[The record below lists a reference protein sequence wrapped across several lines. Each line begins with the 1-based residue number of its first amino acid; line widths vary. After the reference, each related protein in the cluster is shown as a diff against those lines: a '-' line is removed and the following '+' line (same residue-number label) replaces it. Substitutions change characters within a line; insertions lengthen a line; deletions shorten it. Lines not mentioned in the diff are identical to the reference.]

1 MLGRAMVRV
10 LAALVLLALASARA
24 LGADSQ
30 TILVEDWSRQPEGK
44 TGIPSGWKGHAWGNP
59 KYDFAVV
66 VDGSAR
72 VLRLRSQSDNS
83 TITKDVSIDVK
94 KFPILTWRWKVVT
107 LPTGADSRRKET
119 DDQAAQLYVTFPR
132 FPTAIRSRVIGYVW
146 DTTVP
151 VGVLVPS
158 TNSNNV
164 TYVVQRS
171 GSADRNRWL
180 TETRNVYE
188 DYRRIFGEEPAEEL
202 QAVSVA
208 IDSNDTRSSAE
219 AFVGDILFRRP

>member
-10 LAALVLLALASARA
+10 GAALVLLALASARA
-24 LGADSQ
+24 LAADSP
-30 TILVEDWSRQPEGK
+30 IMLVEDWSRQPEGR
-44 TGIPSGWKGHAWGNP
+44 TGIPSGWKGHSWGNP

-72 VLRLRSQSDNS
+72 VLRLLSQGDNS
-83 TITKDVSIDVK
+83 TITRDVAIDVK

-107 LPTGADSRRKET
+107 LPAGADSRRKET

-132 FPTAIRSRVIGYVW
+132 FPTAVRSRVIGYVW
-146 DTTVP
+146 DTTAP
-151 VGVLVPS
+151 VGTFVPS

-164 TYVVQRS
+164 TYVIQRS
-171 GSADRNRWL
+171 GGADRNRWL
-180 TETRNVYE
+180 TETRNVYD
-188 DYRRIFGEEPAEEL
+188 DYRRIFGDEPAEEL
-202 QAVSVA
+202 RAVSVA

-219 AFVGDILFRRP
+219 AFVGEIVFRKP